1 MMRDWRD
8 ERDKRD
14 ARGLD
19 AMSGCRSLYGFSR

>member
-14 ARGLD
+14 ARGLGV
-19 AMSGCRSLYGFSR
+19 MNGCRSLYGFSC